1 MGDDGGMKIS
11 AAVAQLPIGWD
22 IDANLSAITRV
33 LAQSEPDD
41 LVVLPEGAVSGYG
54 ADLADRVGSLDAA
67 EIDRAV
73 ARVAD
78 LARQY
83 SVDVFCGSLLWDRG
97 AWWNAALFLCAHG
110 ERWRYRKIN
119 LAMNERGVL
128 SAGSDLPVP
137 VVRRSAGEMRVGVQ
151 LCREIRFPEQW
162 QQLARAGAQVFVY
175 PTNAANTREPA
186 GVWRSH
192 LISRA
197 AENQRFL
204 LAANVADLDQHCPT
218 MAISPRGEVLGELAP
233 GATGVLRVTLDL
245 DEVSNWYLDQQRRD
259 VVDLHYTAPTTTP
272 VLSD

>member
-97 AWWNAALFLCAHG
+97 AWWNAALFLCRRTANG
-110 ERWRYRKIN
+110 GGTGRSTS
-119 LAMNERGVL
+119 AMNERG
-128 SAGSDLPVP
+128 A
-137 VVRRSAGEMRVGVQ
+137 
-151 LCREIRFPEQW
+151 C
-162 QQLARAGAQVFVY
+162 
-175 PTNAANTREPA
+175 
-186 GVWRSH
+186 
-192 LISRA
+192 
-197 AENQRFL
+197 
-204 LAANVADLDQHCPT
+204 
-218 MAISPRGEVLGELAP
+218 
-233 GATGVLRVTLDL
+233 
-245 DEVSNWYLDQQRRD
+245 
-259 VVDLHYTAPTTTP
+259 
-272 VLSD
+272 